1 MFKIKTLLLLIIA
14 ACSFAAC
21 TTAPA
26 YDKAA
31 QLAIDDDLILKYI
44 DSVNKVAVGTAKIT
58 ALKTLDGLYYQ
69 IYDGGKGSSATYE
82 QTDTIRMRYTGST
95 IKQLLYD
102 MTPVVTDD
110 LVPKIV
116 FGSAIEGLQ
125 KGLKLIQPGGHI
137 RLIIPSTMA
146 YQNRVIPAIQQSNR
160 LPSFLPA
167 NSILDF
173 DIQLIE
179 VKKYVPIVQPK

>member
-1 MFKIKTLLLLIIA
+1 MFKIKPLLLLIIA

-21 TTAPA
+21 KTAPA
-26 YDKAA
+26 YDRVA
-31 QLAIDDDLILKYI
+31 QLAIDDDLIKIYI
-44 DSVNKVAVGTAKIT
+44 DSVNKAAVGAARIT
-58 ALKTLDGLYYQ
+58 ALKTPDGLYYQ
-69 IYDGGKGSSATYE
+69 IYDQGKGTATYE
-82 QTDTIRMRYTGST
+82 PTDTIRMRYTGST

-110 LVPKIV
+110 LVPKFV

-125 KGLKLIQPGGHI
+125 KGLRLIQPGGHI

-146 YQNRVIPAIQQSNR
+146 YQNRVVPAIQQSNR

>member
-1 MFKIKTLLLLIIA
+1 MFKSKTLLLLIIA

-21 TTAPA
+21 KTAPA

-44 DSVNKVAVGTAKIT
+44 DSINKTGVDSTRITAKRT
-58 ALKTLDGLYYQ
+58 PDGLYYQ
-69 IYDGGKGSSATYE
+69 IYSDGNGTATYNP
-82 QTDTIRMRYTGST
+82 TDTIRMRYTGST
-95 IKQLLYD
+95 IKHLLYD

-110 LVPKIV
+110 LVPKFV
-116 FGSAIEGLQ
+116 FSSAIEGWQ
-125 KGLKLIQPGGHI
+125 KGLIMIHPGGHI

-146 YQNRVIPAIQQSNR
+146 YQNRVVPATQQSNG
-160 LPSFLPA
+160 LPAFLPA

-173 DIQLIE
+173 DIKLIG
-179 VKKYVPIVQPK
+179 VNKYVPIVQPK